1 MVRKSFSNIVQSMI
15 NFLKRLH
22 PSVDTKTGTFTR
34 DVVIDPPADALDNF
48 YAELDVI
55 SKGQSPDLASADDL
69 VKLAENL
76 QLERK
81 AAVRATGTITFY
93 NRTGATAT
101 IPAGTLI
108 SSKPGA
114 EVGAQ
119 QFVTLQTVI
128 ISDPGSFNAD
138 SGQWE
143 SIAPMRAL
151 VGGSQ
156 ANVDADAI
164 SVMIT
169 PIENVA
175 GCFNENT
182 ITTGEDQETIFS
194 LTRRVKSVLMGNNVG
209 TKDGYY
215 EQVMSDINVTDAL
228 IIEAGSEYATR
239 ATFGAVDILMR
250 GGVATQAI
258 DEFIYHTGSEYHI
271 FTYQPVHLFTVSG
284 SFTAI
289 GSATGNLVE
298 GTHYVI
304 VKDTSVYAGSVQGR
318 DRFYYI
324 GGLTDGETITITY
337 TYNSL
342 ITTLQAAVEGDSAKI
357 VCADVLIKEAKV
369 RLIDITATIELFAGY
384 DVTDVTTRVET
395 VVTNA
400 LNSYLIGQEV
410 QQSDLI
416 ALIAAVEGVDDILV
430 PLTKFEENS
439 STGSI
444 TQDSDG
450 NLVIPWDSYAQSGT
464 VTIIVKS

>member
-22 PSVDTKTGTFTR
+22 PSVDTKAGTFTR
-34 DVVIDPPADALDNF
+34 DVVIDPHADALDNF

-76 QLERK
+76 QLEQK
-81 AAVRATGTITFY
+81 AAVRATDVVTFY
-93 NRTGATAT
+93 NRTGVTAT
-101 IPAGTLI
+101 IPAGTLV

-143 SIAPMRAL
+143 TTAPIRAS

-156 ANVDADAI
+156 ANVDAGAI

-194 LTRRVKSVLMGNNVG
+194 LTQRVKSILMGNNIG

-215 EQVMSDINVTDAL
+215 EQVMVNLNVTDAL
-228 IIEAGSEYATR
+228 VIEAGSEYAER
-239 ATFGAVDILMR
+239 ATFGAVDVLIR
-250 GGVATQAI
+250 GGVTAQAI
-258 DEFIYHTGSEYHI
+258 DEFTYHAGSMYHI

-284 SFTAI
+284 SFTAV
-289 GSATGNLVE
+289 GSITGNLVE
-298 GTHYVI
+298 GTHYAI
-304 VKDTSVYAGSVQGR
+304 VKDSSVYAGSVRGR
-318 DRFYYI
+318 DQFYYT

-342 ITTLQAAVEGDSAKI
+342 IPTLQASVEGDSAKI

-369 RLIDITATIELFAGY
+369 RLIDVTATIELFAGY
-384 DVTDVTTRVET
+384 DLTDVITRAET
-395 VVTNA
+395 AVTNA
-400 LNSYLIGQEV
+400 LNDYLIGQEV
-410 QQSDLI
+410 QQSDII
-416 ALIAAVEGVDDILV
+416 ALLAVIEGVDDILI

-450 NLVIPWDSYAQSGT
+450 NLVIPWDSYVQSGT